1 MRLSEVKAM
10 MKQEGKLDARELLCY
25 STLTG
30 TVQGQDFQNLV
41 AAVFTETDLNLYQAN
56 IDGSVGEILVAIP
69 YDAIRDFQLKHRF
82 WYSFTEFTSPA
93 GNFRFYNYDKKVFM
107 QGFRDGGLLEG

>member
-1 MRLSEVKAM
+1 MRLFEVKAM
-10 MKQEGKLDARELLCY
+10 MKQEGKLDARELFCY

-41 AAVFTETDLNLYQAN
+41 TAVFSEKDLDLYRAN
-56 IDGSVGEILVAIP
+56 IDGSVGEILVSVP
-69 YDAIRDFQLKHRF
+69 YTTIQNFQLKHRF

-93 GNFRFYNYDKKVFM
+93 GNFRFYNYDKNVFT